1 MEDKKKGFRPK
12 YKRNTVFNNKN
23 GIPSR
28 IASDRVNTGSIVD
41 KAKKQGVYNSIKYYI
56 RDIKRADPNATFDD
70 VVDKLCERYPL
81 VFGEKGNIRNTRGI
95 IESDNSWSCAY
106 QDFDGNL
113 VKRIEDAMEDI
124 ANKST
129 DTDVQKMEKYDL
141 IKKYEIL
148 KYKAIS
154 ERIKVQAEMLEAE
167 NECKRLDKM
176 IEDAASDAVD
186 AGNTYID
193 TIIINDGDDSSE
205 T

>member
-12 YKRNTVFNNKN
+12 YKRNAVFNNKN

-41 KAKKQGVYNSIKYYI
+41 KAKKQGVYLSIKYYI

-81 VFGEKGNIRNTRGI
+81 VFGEKGNIRNTRGV
-95 IESDNSWSCAY
+95 IESDNSWSCAF

-124 ANKST
+124 ANKPT
-129 DTDVQKMEKYDL
+129 DTDVQKMEKFDL

-167 NECKRLDKM
+167 NECKRLDKLL
-176 IEDAASDAVD
+176 DKAAEEATDNS
-186 AGNTYID
+186 ID
-193 TIIINDGDDSSE
+193 VEINITQNYE
-205 T
+205 EE

>member
-12 YKRNTVFNNKN
+12 YKRSTVFNNKN

-41 KAKKQGVYNSIKYYI
+41 KAKKQGVYTSIKYYI

-124 ANKST
+124 ANKPT

-154 ERIKVQAEMLEAE
+154 ERIKVQAEMLAAE
-167 NECKRLDKM
+167 NECKRLDKLL
-176 IEDAASDAVD
+176 DKAADEATNDNLDVE
-186 AGNTYID
+186 I
-193 TIIINDGDDSSE
+193 TITRNDE
-205 T
+205 E

>member
-12 YKRNTVFNNKN
+12 YKRSTVFNNKN

-41 KAKKQGVYNSIKYYI
+41 RAKKQGVYLSIKYYI
-56 RDIKRADPNATFDD
+56 RDIKRNDPKATFDD
-70 VVDKLCERYPL
+70 VVDKLCDRYPL
-81 VFGEKGNIRNTRGI
+81 VFGERGNIRNTRNI

-167 NECKRLDKM
+167 NECKRLDKVL
-176 IEDAASDAVD
+176 EKAAEEATNDSLDVE
-186 AGNTYID
+186 I
-193 TIIINDGDDSSE
+193 TITRNDE
-205 T
+205 EE

>member
-12 YKRNTVFNNKN
+12 YKRSTVFNNKN

-41 KAKKQGVYNSIKYYI
+41 KAKKQGVYLSIKYYI

-81 VFGEKGNIRNTRGI
+81 VFGEKGNIRNTRGV

-124 ANKST
+124 ANKPT
-129 DTDVQKMEKYDL
+129 DTDVQKMEKFDL

-167 NECKRLDKM
+167 NECKRLDKLL
-176 IEDAASDAVD
+176 DKAADEAVD

-193 TIIINDGDDSSE
+193 TIIINDGDDSIE